1 MRSFDPSQAVRQST
15 WRVVQHARSVR
26 LCAER
31 LVAFARTLHEAQVRA
46 AYRWDREYHYSGGE
60 ATMIDY
66 VFTVDAMNF
75 GSGFLPQWQ
84 AEPLASTYKPVAAA
98 LKRHIERGGRG
109 DAQFAANA
117 TPREIARLLG
127 MPAGFE
133 LAALYARALNELGR
147 WVLERFGDYA
157 ELLARLD
164 PPRRGAGR
172 AARRQSFRLR

>member
-1 MRSFDPSQAVRQST
+1 MQR
-15 WRVVQHARSVR
+15 ARSVR
-26 LCAER
+26 LCGER
-31 LVAFARTLHEAQVRA
+31 LAAFARTLAEPQVRA
-46 AYRWDREYHYSGGE
+46 AYRWDREYHYSGDE
-60 ATMIDY
+60 TTLIDY
-66 VFTVDAMNF
+66 VLTVDAMNF

-84 AEPLASTYKPVAAA
+84 SDPLASTYRPVAAA
-98 LKRHIERGGRG
+98 LKGRIERGGRC
-109 DAQFAANA
+109 DASFAANA
-117 TPREIARLLG
+117 TPREIGRLLG

-133 LAALYARALNELGR
+133 LAALYARALTELGR